1 MIRNR
6 LVTAFVLLSISGFAQ
21 TFRGNLAGTVTDSSD
36 AAIAKVAV
44 TLSSPATG
52 LRRTMTSSENGSF
65 VFAELPVG
73 IYTLT
78 VASPGFETKTV
89 NDIGVEVSKTT
100 NLTVRLAVAQQQQT
114 VEVSASPV
122 TLETTSS
129 ALAAVV
135 DSQTVRDLPIN
146 GRDFREL
153 FKMAPG
159 VQAANNPGNISVNGT
174 RTSFINYQIDGVDN
188 NDASGNNIGLN
199 QGGVGNAIPDVYL
212 PMESIDQLSVQSGA
226 QADMGRNGGANVNTV
241 LKSGT
246 NFVHGSMY
254 EFNRNEAL
262 ASRSPLLS
270 PGTSKQVIRNDQFG
284 FSLGGPIVK
293 NKAFFF
299 LNGEA
304 QRATAAISVL
314 DTSPSAAWVTQAT
327 NVLQQNNVPV
337 NPVSTNLLSFYPA
350 DSRTGPATPNNYLAQ
365 GQNQFKSYNAV
376 VKMDHRFNDNHS
388 IFVRY
393 VGGYGWQTAA
403 SGSNFQDFFQT
414 VPAHIHNF
422 GVVESDVWSA
432 RLVNQITVGVNYFHM
447 SFDDFDTAFYPLAAG
462 LSTGVTDPRLTAGS
476 PRFQISGFGS
486 IGQSNAG
493 PLSRIDP
500 TGHLTDSL
508 AYAKGRHQLKFGGEV
523 RRSIYDSAYLTNG
536 RGTFVFDGS
545 RGPWSSNKALS
556 GPLRALSDFL
566 AGYPSNSNGATIVV
580 GDQAWTYAYNSLDWW
595 AHDALQATPELSLNF
610 GVRYTYQGEVHGV
623 GSGKQL
629 YNFTPDRGFT
639 TGPLYNNDLLNFAP
653 RVGFS
658 YAPKWLS
665 GTVLRGGYG
674 IYYDTPTEATFGFT
688 TINNGG
694 ASGMNQN
701 PVGPSRIY
709 AVSVTNVVF
718 QPGVPIFGGTT
729 PAPPYGIMAANP
741 NFSMPR
747 VHSANFNMQRRF
759 TQTTLLQLGYVGTY
773 GRHLPVFL
781 DINQPINGV
790 RPLSSQYP
798 TLGTINQWN
807 TIAFANYH
815 SLQTSLR
822 QRLWRG
828 LSANLNYT
836 WGHAVDDAS
845 DNKPNP
851 ENSYNLIN
859 DKGASKFD
867 ARHIVS
873 GFVSYQA
880 PQLANFAPRLTRG
893 WQFNSLFTAS
903 TGSAFNILAG
913 TNVSGTGENQDRV
926 NLVGDPFAN
935 VPVLAGTTAV
945 QYFNPAAFAKPA
957 AGTYGN
963 LGRDALYGPGFG
975 SVDVSVFKRTS
986 ITERIGTEL
995 RVEIFNVFN
1004 RTNWANPNVTFT
1016 SGSFGQLTATK
1027 NGTTGAGLGFG
1038 EPRNTQL
1045 SLKIIF

>member
-1 MIRNR
+1 MIRIR
-6 LVTAFVLLSISGFAQ
+6 LIAILLLSLSGFAQ
-21 TFRGNLAGTVTDSSD
+21 TFRGNLAGVVTDSSD
-36 AAIAKVAV
+36 AVIARAAV
-44 TLSSPATG
+44 TLSSPANG
-52 LRRTMTSSENGSF
+52 LKRTATSSENGTF
-65 VFAELPVG
+65 LFAELPVG
-73 IYTLT
+73 TYALT
-78 VASPGFETKTV
+78 IASPGFETKTV
-89 NDIGVEVSKTT
+89 DHIEVEVSRTI
-100 NLTVRLAVAQQQQT
+100 NLAVPLAVAQQQQA
-114 VEVSASPV
+114 VEVSAAPV

-135 DSQTVRDLPIN
+135 DSQTVRDLPVN

-159 VQAANNPGNISVNGT
+159 VQAANNPGNIAVNGT

-212 PMESIDQLSVQSGA
+212 PMESIDQLSVQSDA
-226 QADMGRNGGANVNTV
+226 QADMGRNGSANVNTV

-246 NFVHGSMY
+246 NAVHGTLY

-270 PGTSKQVIRNDQFG
+270 PGAPKQVIRNNQFG
-284 FSLGGPIVK
+284 FSLGGPIAR
-293 NKAFFF
+293 NKTFFF

-314 DTSPSAAWVTQAT
+314 DTSPSAAWVAQAT
-327 NVLQQNNVPV
+327 GVLQQNDVPV
-337 NPVSTNLLSFYPA
+337 NPVSTALLSFYPA
-350 DSRTGPATPNNYLAQ
+350 QSRTGPAASNNYLAE
-365 GQNQFKSYNAV
+365 GQNQFKSYNSV
-376 VKMDHRFNDNHS
+376 VKIDHRFTDNHS

-422 GVVESDVWSA
+422 GVVENDVWSP
-432 RLVNQITVGVNYFHM
+432 RTVNQVTVGVNYFHM
-447 SFDDFDTAFYPLAAG
+447 SFDDLNTGFYPLAAG
-462 LSTGVTDPRLTAGS
+462 LNTGVTDARLTAGS
-476 PRFQISGFGS
+476 PRIQISGFDS

-508 AYAKGRHQLKFGGEV
+508 SYGRGRHQLKLGGEV
-523 RRSIYDSAYLTNG
+523 RRSIYDSAYFTNG

-545 RGPWSSNKALS
+545 RGPWSSNKSLS
-556 GPLRALSDFL
+556 GPLRALADFL
-566 AGYPSNSNGATIVV
+566 AGYPSNSNGASIVV
-580 GDQAWTYAYNSLDWW
+580 GDQAWTYAYNSFDWW
-595 AHDALQATPELSLNF
+595 VHDTFLATPEVSGNL
-610 GVRYTYQGEVHGV
+610 GVRYTWQGEVHGV
-623 GSGKQL
+623 GAGKQL

-639 TGPLYNNDLLNFAP
+639 TGPIYNNDLLNFAP
-653 RVGFS
+653 RVGLS

-665 GTVLRGGYG
+665 KTVLRGGYG

-688 TINNGG
+688 TISNGG

-701 PVGPSRIY
+701 PAGPSRIY
-709 AVSVTNVVF
+709 AASVTNVVF
-718 QPGVPIFGGTT
+718 QPGVPIFNGAT
-729 PAPPYGIMAANP
+729 PVPPYGVLAANR

-747 VHSANFNMQRRF
+747 VHSANLNVQRQF
-759 TQTTLLQLGYVGTY
+759 TSTTLLQVGYVGTY

-781 DINQPINGV
+781 DINQPVNGL
-790 RPLSSQYP
+790 RPLSGQYP
-798 TLGTINQWN
+798 TLGVINQWN
-807 TIAFANYH
+807 TIAFSNYH
-815 SLQTSLR
+815 SLQMSLR

-828 LSANLNYT
+828 LSATLNYT
-836 WGHAVDDAS
+836 WAHAVDDAS

-851 ENSYNLIN
+851 ENSYDVIN
-859 DKGASKFD
+859 DKGSSKFD
-867 ARHIVS
+867 ARQIVS
-873 GFVSYQA
+873 GFVSYEA
-880 PQLANFAPRLTRG
+880 PQLAHFAPRLTRG

-903 TGSAFNILAG
+903 TGSPFNILAG

-935 VPVLAGTTAV
+935 VPALSGTTAV
-945 QYFNPAAFAKPA
+945 QYFNPAAFARPA

-963 LGRDALYGPGFG
+963 LGRNALYGPGFG
-975 SVDVSVFKRTS
+975 SIDVSVFKRTP
-986 ITERIGTEL
+986 ITERIRSEV
-995 RVEIFNVFN
+995 RVEIFNISN
-1004 RTNWANPNVTFT
+1004 RTNWANPNATFT
-1016 SGSFGQLTATK
+1016 SGSFGQLTVTK